1 MLCTPQALNNHLLTD
16 IRQFFADHDIN
27 CIFNQPVYSPV
38 WMKPDALDDPEL
50 KEKFVEQMSILD
62 RIHGTDYR
70 EFMP

>member
-1 MLCTPQALNNHLLTD
+1 M
-16 IRQFFADHDIN
+16 
-27 CIFNQPVYSPV
+27 YSPV
-38 WMKPDALDDPEL
+38 WMKPNALNDPEL